1 MLQHPCCCRTLD
13 FHGADGAEFL
23 TAEALDALFSVD
35 SRLAICHCDDISGAD
50 PLTLGAADAFVFFY
64 RWAAAHEGAQQT
76 AECLSPDCFIAV
88 LLRKTLRI
96 ADIFEIRN
104 YVRLPWLADSNI
116 TNVGWA

>member
-23 TAEALDALFSVD
+23 TAEALDAFFAID
-35 SRLAICHCDDISGAD
+35 PRLAICHCDDISGAD
-50 PLTLGAADAFVFFY
+50 PPTFAAADTFIFVY
-64 RWAAAHEGAQQT
+64 CRTAAHEGAQQT
-76 AECLSPDCFIAV
+76 AECLSPDRFIAV

-96 ADIFEIRN
+96 ADILEIRH
-104 YVRLPWLADSNI
+104 YVRLPWLADRNI